1 MSNPLL
7 TSTDV
12 IRHAIAE
19 HVRRLGGNDGDID
32 DIAFAASYAVM
43 CWGLTAPQSN

>member
-1 MSNPLL
+1 MSHPLL

-19 HVRRLGGNDGDID
+19 QVRRIGGSDEDID

-43 CWGLTAPQSN
+43 CWGFTATQSI

>member
-1 MSNPLL
+1 MSHPAV

-12 IRHAIAE
+12 IRYAIAE
-19 HVRRLGGNDGDID
+19 QVRRIGGNDEDID

-43 CWGLTAPQSN
+43 CWGSATPQSI

>member
-1 MSNPLL
+1 MSHPLL

-12 IRHAIAE
+12 IRHAIADL
-19 HVRRLGGNDGDID
+19 VRRIGGNDEDID

-43 CWGLTAPQSN
+43 CWGLTATESN

>member
-1 MSNPLL
+1 MSHPAV

-12 IRHAIAE
+12 IRFAIAE
-19 HVRRLGGNDGDID
+19 QVRRLGGNDEDID

-43 CWGLTAPQSN
+43 CWGFSAAQSI